1 MAIPPLS
8 TWLTAMP
15 FGSVAGAGP
24 LDWRPALGCGLGWL
38 LWSVLV
44 GYLGHRLPASA
55 LDHDSW
61 WSRPRPWGEPLA
73 SYGKRL
79 AIRRWKAWLP
89 DAGALFPGG
98 VVKGDLVGRDRSRL
112 QRLVVET
119 RRAEFVHWVL
129 LPGGCLT
136 VFWLPTA
143 GVLMNLAFA
152 LVLNLPC
159 LLLQRHNRARLQHCL
174 AWLEPAQDQVSQ
186 PRRRQ
191 ATPEPR
197 PVQDH
202 PHGEPPPTSDVH
214 PPAQRHRG
222 LAQSRPGDATPS

>member
-1 MAIPPLS
+1 MERSAHPDPLTGKAIVPGMLAAMAIPPVTAWINVWLNVWLS
-8 TWLTAMP
+8 GWIKAMP

-73 SYGKRL
+73 FYGQRL

-119 RRAEFVHWVL
+119 RRAEWVHLALW
-129 LPGGCLT
+129 P
-136 VFWLPTA
+136 FWLVPALGLPLLGQGLPPWGVAANLLFATA
-143 GVLMNLAFA
+143 F
-152 LVLNLPC
+152 NLPC
-159 LLLQRHNRARLQHCL
+159 LWLQRYNRLRLVAL
-174 AWLEPAQDQVSQ
+174 LDRLES
-186 PRRRQ
+186 
-191 ATPEPR
+191 
-197 PVQDH
+197 
-202 PHGEPPPTSDVH
+202 
-214 PPAQRHRG
+214 
-222 LAQSRPGDATPS
+222 